1 MTNSKCEK
9 CGLYLDDI
17 IKTKCDKINLAKL
30 INKRLRK
37 IFGIGYQ
44 IYPYI
49 KHNEIIHGHICDGFM
64 NYEPFTPNPVNF
76 TEFNFNDIFFN
87 YNIDDVIKK
96 INEN

>member
-64 NYEPFTPNPVNF
+64 NYEPFT
-76 TEFNFNDIFFN
+76 
-87 YNIDDVIKK
+87 KSS
-96 INEN
+96 

>member
-9 CGLYLDDI
+9 CGLYLDNI
-17 IKTKCDKINLAKL
+17 IKTKCDKINFAKL
-30 INKRLRK
+30 INTRLKKVLGFGYK
-37 IFGIGYQ
+37 IE
-44 IYPYI
+44 PYI
-49 KHNEIIHGHICDGFM
+49 KHNEIIPEHKCDGNM